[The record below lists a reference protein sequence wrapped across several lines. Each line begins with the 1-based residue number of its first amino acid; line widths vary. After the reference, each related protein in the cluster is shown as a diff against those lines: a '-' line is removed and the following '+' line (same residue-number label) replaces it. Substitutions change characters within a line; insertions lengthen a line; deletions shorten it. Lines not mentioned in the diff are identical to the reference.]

1 LKVYRVEV
9 RWDEGP
15 SAGVTENRSVDRLVA
30 HIAPPLASVVDR
42 KDTDRRFGI
51 KTSFCLDPESEE
63 FISALITW
71 ILLKKMLIS

>member
-1 LKVYRVEV
+1 M

-15 SAGVTENRSVDRLVA
+15 SAGATDNRSVDFDQLVA
-30 HIAPPLASVVDR
+30 HIAPPLAPVVDR